1 MILISDILSLSIQ
14 ICIILYLIISSG
26 IIDKNNKAVKYLFI
40 SLGLLSVLLGIIGAL
55 LPIIPTTP
63 FLLVASYFFTRSS
76 KRFNDMLYQNK
87 YLGPYLQAISSGKG
101 MPLVAKIYTIGL
113 LWFFMLVS
121 MFVTDLILIK
131 IILFIIATG
140 VTIYI
145 SSLKTV

>member
-1 MILISDILSLSIQ
+1 MPDILSLSIE
-14 ICIILYLIISSG
+14 ICIICSLIIRSG
-26 IIDKNNKAVKYLFI
+26 IIDSNSKAVRYLFI
-40 SLGLLSVLLGIIGAL
+40 SLGFLSVLLGIIGAL

-76 KRFNDMLYQNK
+76 KRFNNMLYQNK

-101 MPLVAKIYTIGL
+101 MPLVAKIYTIAL

-145 SSLKTV
+145 SSLKTA

>member
-1 MILISDILSLSIQ
+1 MD

-101 MPLVAKIYTIGL
+101 MPLVAKVYTIGL